1 MKFQRRRSPDAS
13 VDLTPLIDVVFLLL
27 IFFMVT
33 TTFVREG
40 RMSLE
45 LPQADTEVITQPT
58 EPVQVLVSREGDY
71 TVNGRTLVD
80 RAVTTL
86 VAALRDAAAGDTE
99 QPMVITADGRA
110 PHQAVV
116 SVMDAAERVGFE
128 KVRIAIEPEGDAA
141 P

>member
-40 RMSLE
+40 RMSLQ
-45 LPQADTEVITQPT
+45 LPEAGTEATVQPA
-58 EPVQVLVSREGDY
+58 EPVQVLVATDGGYS
-71 TVNGRTLVD
+71 VNGRPLGD
-80 RAVTTL
+80 RSVRAL
-86 VAALRDAAAGDTE
+86 MAALREASGDD
-99 QPMVITADGRA
+99 PSLPVVITADGRA
-110 PHQAVV
+110 PHQSVV
-116 SVMDAAERVGFE
+116 TVMDAAERIGLTS
-128 KVRIAIEPEGDAA
+128 VRIAIRPEGG